1 MYSDREFLKIQYKD
15 STKKIPIITAL
26 PRWLNTLFRR
36 ADDTKPWLISSLID
50 YRNLMPL
57 FPELMEILSWK
68 LEYMSK
74 KLSSPEKV
82 HKKSLSNK
90 IIISSY
96 AVAKNI
102 HIPDGYQSTIYFH
115 QPMHYIWTLYDAYV

>member
-1 MYSDREFLKIQYKD
+1 MYSDREFLTIYYQD
-15 STKKIPIITAL
+15 SKKQIPIITAL
-26 PRWLNTLFRR
+26 PRWLNNIFRW
-36 ADDTKPWLISSLID
+36 ADDSKPWFISSLID

-68 LEYMSK
+68 LQKKIQNSK
-74 KLSSPEKV
+74 FKIQNLE
-82 HKKSLSNK
+82 NK

-102 HIPDGYQSTIYFH
+102 RIPE
-115 QPMHYIWTLYDAYV
+115 